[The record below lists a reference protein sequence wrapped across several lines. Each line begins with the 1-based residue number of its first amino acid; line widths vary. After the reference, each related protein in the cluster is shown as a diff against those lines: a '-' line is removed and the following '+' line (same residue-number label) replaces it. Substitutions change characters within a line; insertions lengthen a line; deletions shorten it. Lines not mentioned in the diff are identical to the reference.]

1 MKRKHV
7 IGIIVIVLLV
17 AAVFAGRYI
26 YKERYSDEMKKSL
39 VITNGAT
46 TKFKAIGIA
55 WKNNVVLQKTNKKN
69 YFIPKILE
77 IEESK
82 VRLVALT
89 EDNKLLKSDEFLF
102 EQKLV
107 DPDKPREVTIKNV
120 MNQKLILNVV
130 TGKSDIKVLK
140 MPKEYKWEYTDRI
153 TGGNQFIKVLFKAKT
168 KYAYE
173 VTLHGKGGK
182 YGGSGETKGGRAA
195 KAEWDQPAD
204 NLQNSWVRL
213 IKK

>member
-1 MKRKHV
+1 
-7 IGIIVIVLLV
+7 
-17 AAVFAGRYI
+17 
-26 YKERYSDEMKKSL
+26 MKKSL

-55 WKNNVVLQKTNKKN
+55 WKNNVVLQKTNKKD

-107 DPDKPREVTIKNV
+107 DPDEPREVTIKNV
-120 MNQKLILNVV
+120 MNQKLILNVA

-140 MPKEYKWEYTDRI
+140 MPKEYKWEYTDRMSGDQH
-153 TGGNQFIKVLFKAKT
+153 TNRVFFKAKT

-173 VTLHGKGGK
+173 ITLHGKGGK
-182 YGGSGETKGGRAA
+182 HDYSGEIKGGKEAV
-195 KAEWDQPAD
+195 AEWERPAD

>member
-1 MKRKHV
+1 
-7 IGIIVIVLLV
+7 
-17 AAVFAGRYI
+17 
-26 YKERYSDEMKKSL
+26 
-39 VITNGAT
+39 
-46 TKFKAIGIA
+46 
-55 WKNNVVLQKTNKKN
+55 
-69 YFIPKILE
+69 
-77 IEESK
+77 
-82 VRLVALT
+82 
-89 EDNKLLKSDEFLF
+89 
-102 EQKLV
+102 
-107 DPDKPREVTIKNV
+107 

-213 IKK
+213 IKKQQDYILVFLKFAIYALLFAMALFGE